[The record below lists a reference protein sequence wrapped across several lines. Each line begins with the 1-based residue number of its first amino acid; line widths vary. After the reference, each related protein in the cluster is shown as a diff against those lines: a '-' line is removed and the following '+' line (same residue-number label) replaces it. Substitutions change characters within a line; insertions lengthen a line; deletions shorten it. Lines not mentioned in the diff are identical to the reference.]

1 MTLFT
6 HLSPA
11 DDIRSIRRAGIR
23 ACSRDHDGA
32 AGVFCLPIMPSY
44 QLTHQWGRELHRRGG
59 RRTMVAVDFRLP
71 DDEPVLVGRYN
82 HRHVERTS
90 AEAAALIA
98 GCEDARG
105 YEVFVRRPIGAKE
118 IHRVR
123 AINRVTGWRYM
134 PDAHGM
140 FPCPCPMCLG
150 RGGYG
155 IAKIRK
161 KAESR
166 GY

>member
-23 ACSRDHDGA
+23 ARSRDHEGR
-32 AGVFCLPIMPSY
+32 AGVFCLPVMPSY
-44 QLTHQWGRELHRRGG
+44 QITHQWGRELHRRGG

-82 HRHVERTS
+82 HRHIERTS

-105 YEVFVRRPIGAKE
+105 YEVFVPRAIGARE

-123 AINRVTGWRYM
+123 GVNRVTGWRYM
-134 PDAHGM
+134 PNAHGR
-140 FPCPCPMCLG
+140 FPCPCCLA
-150 RGGYG
+150 RGEYG
-155 IAKIRK
+155 SAKIRK